1 MKPVQACIDSSCR
14 YFERP
19 GAINTRRVL
28 EIDENIIS
36 TGGSSSGIDTAL
48 VLQPANSSSF
58 LDVKIREVICKP
70 AYF

>member
-1 MKPVQACIDSSCR
+1 MKPVQTCTDNNCR

-19 GAINTRRVL
+19 GAVNTRRAL

-48 VLQPANSSSF
+48 VLQSF
-58 LDVKIREVICKP
+58 NG
-70 AYF
+70 

>member
-1 MKPVQACIDSSCR
+1 MKRKMKPVQTCTDNNCR

-19 GAINTRRVL
+19 GAVNTRRAL

-48 VLQPANSSSF
+48 VLQSF
-58 LDVKIREVICKP
+58 NG
-70 AYF
+70 